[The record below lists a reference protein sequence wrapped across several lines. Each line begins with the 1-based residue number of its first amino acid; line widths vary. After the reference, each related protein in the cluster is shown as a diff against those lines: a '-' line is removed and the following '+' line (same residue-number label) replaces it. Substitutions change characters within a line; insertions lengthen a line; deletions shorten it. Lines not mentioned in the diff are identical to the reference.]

1 MIIQESFAFEANVSV
16 LCSLRRQTTVLNK
29 AAFDYHTIAVHVC
42 AIINNTQVL
51 ARTAL
56 SVLCR
61 GCMGPLKCWLILLLL
76 CALFCVA
83 KAMEGEFKQRE
94 RRGEVE
100 GERL

>member
-1 MIIQESFAFEANVSV
+1 MIIQESFAFEANMSV
-16 LCSLRRQTTVLNK
+16 LCLLRRQTTVLNK

-42 AIINNTQVL
+42 ATINNTQVL
-51 ARTAL
+51 ACTAL

-61 GCMGPLKCWLILLLL
+61 GWGALKCWLILLLL